1 MDTFVVQLFP
11 KTLLFETLAVL
22 KCLGLLESY
31 FEVLAS
37 QNKKLPSDFHFD
49 YFYTGIKSILE
60 QNHSYLVVKVNN
72 ISILDVA
79 NPVQIL

>member
-1 MDTFVVQLFP
+1 
-11 KTLLFETLAVL
+11 LAVL
-22 KCLGLLESY
+22 KCLGFLESY

-37 QNKKLPSDFHFD
+37 QNKKLPHDFHFD

-72 ISILDVA
+72 SFILDITYS
-79 NPVQIL
+79 VQIL